1 MIKFLKTAIFSVAIL
16 CVMTTAYAK
25 DSKVTVNF
33 TEDELALSINIFNSI
48 ELKGDEVMP
57 FMDIKNLLVDVY
69 KDLSSGK
76 KKSAEVGFTLP
87 MAKNFLFFMQRGK
100 LKGAEAAIFNSISTK
115 MIEVIKK
122 ETKE

>member
-1 MIKFLKTAIFSVAIL
+1 MNRFLKSVLFSAVIL

-33 TEDELALSINIFNSI
+33 SADELALSINMLNSI

-57 FMDIKNLLVDVY
+57 FMDIKNLFVDVY
-69 KDLSSGK
+69 KDFSSGK
-76 KKSAEVGFTLP
+76 KKSIDVTFTLP
-87 MAKNFLFFMQRGK
+87 MAKNFLFFMQRAK

-115 MIEVIKK
+115 MVDAIKK
-122 ETKE
+122 EM